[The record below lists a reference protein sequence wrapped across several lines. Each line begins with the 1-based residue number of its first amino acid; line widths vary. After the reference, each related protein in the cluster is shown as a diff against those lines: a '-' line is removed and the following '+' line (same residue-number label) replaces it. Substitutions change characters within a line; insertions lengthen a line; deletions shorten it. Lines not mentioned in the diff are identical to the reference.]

1 MIIEKIELNLDS
13 YAEEYISLDIQYR
26 YKDKQLFV
34 SSMVACPTYD
44 VLKEIIRD
52 NYIVVV
58 TTKYNSNY
66 LYAELL
72 NVITDFLREY
82 CTCEDDDED
91 SETYGQEIPDVCEI
105 EDIMYD
111 FKNDTKIFLD
121 VIESIQNGNYNNNIN
136 QLTLLP

>member
-1 MIIEKIELNLDS
+1 MIIEKIELELDS
-13 YAEEYISLDIQYR
+13 YTEEYISLNIQYR
-26 YKDKQLFV
+26 YKDKQLFI
-34 SSMVACPTYD
+34 SSTVACPTYD
-44 VLKEIIRD
+44 VLKEVIRD

-72 NVITDFLREY
+72 DVITDFLREY
-82 CTCEDDDED
+82 CTYEDDDED

-105 EDIMYD
+105 EDIMHD
-111 FKNDTKIFLD
+111 FKNDTKRFLD
-121 VIESIQNGNYNNNIN
+121 VIESIQNGDYNNNIN

>member
-1 MIIEKIELNLDS
+1 MIIEKIELELDS
-13 YAEEYISLDIQYR
+13 YTEEYISLNIQYR
-26 YKDKQLFV
+26 YKDKQLFI
-34 SSMVACPTYD
+34 SSTVACPTYD
-44 VLKEIIRD
+44 VLKEVIRD

-72 NVITDFLREY
+72 DVITDFLREY
-82 CTCEDDDED
+82 CTYEDDDED

-111 FKNDTKIFLD
+111 FKNDTKRFLD
-121 VIESIQNGNYNNNIN
+121 VIESIQNGDYNNNIN

>member
-1 MIIEKIELNLDS
+1 MIIEKIELELDS
-13 YAEEYISLDIQYR
+13 YTEEYISLNIQYR
-26 YKDKQLFV
+26 YKDKQLFI
-34 SSMVACPTYD
+34 SSTVTCPTYD
-44 VLKEIIRD
+44 VLKEVIRD

-72 NVITDFLREY
+72 DVITDFLREY
-82 CTCEDDDED
+82 CTYEDDDED

-111 FKNDTKIFLD
+111 FKNDTKRFLD
-121 VIESIQNGNYNNNIN
+121 VIESIQNGDYNNNIN